1 MRAKERLPRKHYSP
15 EFKMELVRLALE
27 EEGSIAAL
35 ARKHDVNDNLLFKW
49 IRLWQREGR
58 VCRPRKNS
66 SSLPAL
72 IPVQLQ
78 AGSSLPTFELPSC
91 SPPATCHIKCRGGE
105 ITLTHPSAE
114 LMSTVLRELMRG
126 LYDKSSRR
134 YKNLAGC
141 RYHRYA
147 QWLQWSRR
155 KGADRV
161 ER

>member
-72 IPVQLQ
+72 ISQLNEMSDGI
-78 AGSSLPTFELPSC
+78 GSLLHPWRYSLF
-91 SPPATCHIKCRGGE
+91 
-105 ITLTHPSAE
+105 
-114 LMSTVLRELMRG
+114 REG
-126 LYDKSSRR
+126 
-134 YKNLAGC
+134 N
-141 RYHRYA
+141 
-147 QWLQWSRR
+147 
-155 KGADRV
+155 V
-161 ER
+161 